1 MIQFEMNTQDS
12 NETFQFAERL
22 AQSYYNQEMSF
33 ALEGD
38 LGAGKTT
45 FTKGLA
51 KGLDIKKTVNSPTFT
66 IIKEYK
72 GRLPLYHMDVYR
84 VADSFEDLG
93 FDEYFEGDG
102 VTVVEWAHLI
112 EEQLPV
118 ELLTIYLYHEDQK
131 REKWCSFQK
140 GNDMSNYVRRF
151 LSMKILAIDTSNYA
165 LGVALIEENQVLG
178 EYITNLKK
186 NHSVRIMPAIET
198 LMKDCERVPSRFN

>member
-1 MIQFEMNTQDS
+1 MNQLEWKTTNS
-12 NETFQFAERL
+12 EETSTLAERL
-22 AQSYYNQEMSF
+22 AQLLQPGDVI

-51 KGLDIKKTVNSPTFT
+51 KGLEVKKTVNSPTFT

-84 VADSFEDLG
+84 VADAFEDLG

-112 EEQLPV
+112 EEQLPQ
-118 ELLTIYLYHEDQK
+118 ELLTIFLYREEEDQRK
-131 REKWCSFQK
+131 MVFVPK
-140 GNDMSNYVRRF
+140 GNRYEQLCKEIFR
-151 LSMKILAIDTSNYA
+151 
-165 LGVALIEENQVLG
+165 
-178 EYITNLKK
+178 
-186 NHSVRIMPAIET
+186 
-198 LMKDCERVPSRFN
+198 